1 MHSLVSMVT
10 WHVMFVHL
18 CTNHCHIRE
27 CIQLSRGWKQQKVLD
42 YSDCSGCEFDC
53 GYLVQRSF
61 SYHGVTT
68 ISGSVIVRF
77 FFLCDADLLG
87 MVSSLTSA
95 LAAVSHG
102 QSRLSIQVLLVAIDK
117 TSVRT
122 SVNRTT
128 SSTTHNNNRTSI
140 TVSIGHSE
148 DRASWYILIIKANE
162 MHHFSTLCGKELHM
176 FHTDLLSIV
185 RSLNTVFTTI
195 GICHTDGK
203 ITKYVNKKFYYIG
216 RTCCIFGNIFIF
228 LSFLYSIEFYSQH
241 VLQFN
246 CNVYVYTLVI
256 LHHL

>member
-1 MHSLVSMVT
+1 MHNLVSIVT

-27 CIQLSRGWKQQKVLD
+27 CMQLSWIAKSKKCWD
-42 YSDCSGCEFDC
+42 YSYSSGCEFNY
-53 GYLVQRSF
+53 GYSVQHSF

-102 QSRLSIQVLLVAIDK
+102 HSRPSIQVLLVAIDR

-128 SSTTHNNNRTSI
+128 SSTTHNSNQTSI
-140 TVSIGHSE
+140 TVSIWLTV
-148 DRASWYILIIKANE
+148 DRALWYILIIKANE
-162 MHHFSTLCGKELHM
+162 MHCFPSLFGKEL
-176 FHTDLLSIV
+176 
-185 RSLNTVFTTI
+185 
-195 GICHTDGK
+195 
-203 ITKYVNKKFYYIG
+203 
-216 RTCCIFGNIFIF
+216 
-228 LSFLYSIEFYSQH
+228 
-241 VLQFN
+241 
-246 CNVYVYTLVI
+246 
-256 LHHL
+256 